1 MSAVVGDAAFGH
13 PQLADEL
20 QPLFEDAL
28 VVLEGH
34 MERKIFAP
42 VVAAPGGKVDAAAGE
57 QIERRPLLGDADRVV
72 QRQHG
77 HRRRQADA
85 RAAGGD
91 IGEHEVGTGKH
102 AERIEVMLADPGRV
116 HAELF
121 GIERLGGDVGDELVR
136 GTGIV
141 VVMIVAEREITE
153 IHCFLLMR
161 PVSDFGSFPPPKA
174 IFDNCKCNT

>member
-1 MSAVVGDAAFGH
+1 MVGDAAFGQ
-13 PQLADEL
+13 PKLADEF

-85 RAAGGD
+85 LGAGGD
-91 IGEHEVGTGKH
+91 IGEHEVGAGQH
-102 AERIEVMLADPGRV
+102 AERIEMVFADPRRV

-121 GIERLGGDVGDELVR
+121 GIERLGGDVGDKLVR

-153 IHCFLLMR
+153 IH
-161 PVSDFGSFPPPKA
+161 FPLPTRTPCEQPSPPDLQRKRQ
-174 IFDNCKCNT
+174 